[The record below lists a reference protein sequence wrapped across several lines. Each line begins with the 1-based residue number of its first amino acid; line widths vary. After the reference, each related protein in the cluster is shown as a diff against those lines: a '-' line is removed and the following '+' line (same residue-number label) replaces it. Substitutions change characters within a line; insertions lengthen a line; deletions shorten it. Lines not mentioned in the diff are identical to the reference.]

1 MPNLARPKST
11 NSEPISVHPSL
22 DSEQLAGLLN
32 FLADLLSKGQVL
44 SKGADAALQ
53 LLSLVLRALLIEGA
67 TMPFEGQISEAISR
81 LPRTELGGGKVWSRE
96 GLTKYVDQGT
106 KFVQASAEPTAMNKV
121 KRRISDLSAKE
132 REPLLTG
139 VRTNEL
145 ESIRKVASFTG
156 FDVIPGPSVVRAVRA
171 AVWCWFLYEEDP
183 LRMIER
189 ARHGHQHAVIDLV
202 KVDRL
207 FLTDDCTAAVI
218 RNASVNNDLKFF
230 GQLISALKYKPSV
243 TDREFCQLLV
253 YMLLSLDV
261 ELPNASQLQNVVDPD
276 GTIFPGIY
284 AFEKYVQRARAK
296 FERMTSQRTTVPSE
310 PDNE

>member
-11 NSEPISVHPSL
+11 NSEPISVHPSP
-22 DSEQLAGLLN
+22 DSKQLAGLFN
-32 FLADLLSKGQVL
+32 FLGDLLSKGQVL
-44 SKGADAALQ
+44 SAGAEAALR
-53 LLSLVLRALLIEGA
+53 LLSLTLRALLIEGA

-81 LPRTELGGGKVWSRE
+81 LPRTELGGGTVWNRE

-106 KFVQASAEPTAMNKV
+106 KFAQASAEPTVMNKV

-139 VRTNEL
+139 ARANEL
-145 ESIRKVASFTG
+145 ESISKVASFTG
-156 FDVIPGPSVVRAVRA
+156 FDVIPAPSLVRAVRA
-171 AVWCWFLYEEDP
+171 ALWCWFLYEEDP
-183 LRMIER
+183 VRMIEL
-189 ARHGHQHAVIDLV
+189 ARHGQQRAVIDLV
-202 KVDRL
+202 KVDKL

-243 TDREFCQLLV
+243 TDKEFCQLLV
-253 YMLLSLDV
+253 YLLLALDV
-261 ELPNASQLQNVVDPD
+261 ELPSEGQLQNLVDPN

-284 AFEKYVQRARAK
+284 AFQKYVQRARKK
-296 FERMTSQRTTVPSE
+296 FVRITSQPE
-310 PDNE
+310 MQPPDASQ